1 MAGPNHDKR
10 SALFGTSA
18 DPPTTGHRALLEGLL
33 QLYPRVVTWASDN
46 PLKRH
51 AAPLAARQALL
62 EALVAAIGEP
72 RLQVVQ
78 ELSSPWAVETLE
90 RARRLWPGCE
100 PVFVVG
106 SDLLPQMPR
115 WRSAQQLLSGL
126 SVAVAPRRGW
136 PLAAADLER
145 LERLGAQVELLGL
158 EIPATAS
165 SEVRERLAAGPAPA
179 LLPDELWPVLLQHNL
194 YGLPPA

>member
-1 MAGPNHDKR
+1 MAEPDTAER
-10 SALFGTSA
+10 IALFGTSA
-18 DPPTTGHRALLEGLL
+18 DPPTTGHRLLLEGLL
-33 QLYPRVVTWASDN
+33 RLYPRVATWASDN
-46 PLKRH
+46 PLKQH

-62 EALVAAIGEP
+62 EALVAAIGDP
-72 RLQVVQ
+72 RLLVVQ

-90 RARRLWPGCE
+90 RARRLWPDSE

-106 SDLLPQMPR
+106 SDLLPQMR
-115 WRSAQQLLSGL
+115 HWRSATRLLPGL
-126 SVAVAPRRGW
+126 SVAVAPRHGW
-136 PLAAADLER
+136 PLAAEDLR
-145 LERLGAQVELLGL
+145 QLERLGARVEVLAL

-165 SEVRERLAAGPAPA
+165 SALRKQLTAGPNAA

>member
-1 MAGPNHDKR
+1 MAAPPKAER
-10 SALFGTSA
+10 IALFGTSA
-18 DPPTTGHRALLEGLL
+18 DPPTTGHRALLVGLL
-33 QLYPRVVTWASDN
+33 QLYPKVVTWASDN

-90 RARRLWPGCE
+90 WARRLWPGCE

-115 WRSAQQLLSGL
+115 WLSAAQLLPGL
-126 SVAVAPRRGW
+126 HVAVAPRRGW
-136 PLAAADLER
+136 PLATADLEQ
-145 LERLGAQVELLGL
+145 LERLGARVELLAL

-165 SEVRERLAAGPAPA
+165 SAVRRRLAAGPDPE
-179 LLPDELWPVLLQHNL
+179 LLPDELWPVL
-194 YGLPPA
+194 